1 MIAGVVLDAS
11 TTLSWAFDD
20 ESGKYADEVLEF
32 VAENHAVV
40 PALWTYEIAN
50 AVLVGIRRSRL
61 TVDDAVAFAEDLAT
75 MDIRV
80 ESGGDEPMTLLAEAL
95 EFELTAYDAAYLML
109 ARTNGLPLAT
119 RDKALIRAAR
129 KAGVDIF

>member
-32 VAENHAVV
+32 VSENHAVV
-40 PALWTYEIAN
+40 PALWNYEIAN

-80 ESGGDEPMTLLAEAL
+80 KSGGDEPMTLLAEAL

>member
-1 MIAGVVLDAS
+1 
-11 TTLSWAFDD
+11 
-20 ESGKYADEVLEF
+20 
-32 VAENHAVV
+32 
-40 PALWTYEIAN
+40 
-50 AVLVGIRRSRL
+50 
-61 TVDDAVAFAEDLAT
+61 

>member
-40 PALWTYEIAN
+40 PSLWNYEIAN